1 MANVPGSSSQPLSQ
15 RLLGWGLLSL
25 LIGPWLAGCLAN
37 DESGTFT
44 PVTDGVTD
52 PTEPRTQ
59 ALRVESNRSIA
70 GLYPSS
76 ASQPI
81 KLRPGEA
88 VHLDARLVTHDLG
101 TGRPV
106 RMFAYNGQ
114 IPGPFLLATRG
125 SEATIE
131 FTNRLPYDTT
141 VHWHGVRLNASADG
155 VPHVSQSPVRPGE
168 SFRYEL
174 RFPDEGL
181 FWYHPHVREDMQQ
194 ELGLYGA
201 ILVRDPA
208 DSDSV
213 REVPLLIDDV
223 LTQGDD
229 VAPFYDDEAN
239 SVLMGRYGNRFLVNG
254 QLAFENETTPGERV
268 RLLLFNVA
276 NARPMQLAFEN
287 QTAAELVALDGGY
300 LAAPTPVDR
309 VVLGPSERAIVD
321 VVMPSSGEVTLLAVL
336 PEATI
341 RLAQWLV
348 DASQPSATHR
358 GAPIPPHERARA
370 SMEAALA
377 GADDAARITW
387 DLDVVVQSVG
397 DDPHAVHGGN
407 SMPSAP
413 PADGIEWENADPAGG
428 LSSTPSEVR
437 WIIRDTETR
446 RENTEIEHVFPRDSY
461 ARITIR
467 NLGDSPHPMQHP
479 IHIHGQRFLV
489 ERIDGQPNPLLAW
502 KDTVL
507 VPADGEVTIL
517 LEMSNPGTWVFHC
530 HTNEHLEAGME
541 GRFRV
546 E

>member
-1 MANVPGSSSQPLSQ
+1 MPGSSSQLLSR

-37 DESGTFT
+37 DESGT
-44 PVTDGVTD
+44 PSPIKDPGTDAI
-52 PTEPRTQ
+52 EPRADT
-59 ALRVESNRSIA
+59 RRTESNRSIA

-76 ASQPI
+76 RSEPVE
-81 KLRPGEA
+81 LRPGE
-88 VHLDARLVTHDLG
+88 VFQLDARLVTHDVG

-114 IPGPFLLATRG
+114 IPGPLLLVDAG
-125 SEATIE
+125 SEASIE
-131 FTNRLPYDTT
+131 FTNRLPYNTT

-155 VPHVSQSPVRPGE
+155 VPHVSQSPVRPGD
-168 SFRYEL
+168 SYRYEL

-201 ILVRDPA
+201 IHVRNPA
-208 DSDSV
+208 DGDGV

-254 QLAFENETTPGERV
+254 QPTFENETAPGERV

-300 LAAPTPVDR
+300 LAAPTPIDR

-336 PEATI
+336 PEATM
-341 RLAQWLV
+341 RLAEWRV
-348 DASQPSATHR
+348 DASRPPAIDP
-358 GAPIPPHERARA
+358 GAPVAPHERAREN
-370 SMEAALA
+370 MEAALA
-377 GADDAARITW
+377 RADEAAPITW
-387 DLDVVVQSVG
+387 DLDVEVGTGG

-407 SMPSAP
+407 SVPSAP

-428 LSSTPSEVR
+428 LSSTPSEIR
-437 WIIRDTETR
+437 WIIRDAETG
-446 RENTEIEHVFPRDSY
+446 RENTDIEHVFPRDSY
-461 ARITIR
+461 VRITIR
-467 NLGDSPHPMQHP
+467 NLGESLHPMQHP

-489 ERIDGQPNPLLAW
+489 ESIDGQPNPHLAW

-507 VPADGEVTIL
+507 VPAAREVTL
-517 LEMSNPGTWVFHC
+517 LVEMNNPGTWVFHC